1 VEPALISRVNE
12 EAGDMKKGGD
22 VKRLRVLLAFLA
34 LIGLGS
40 CGGGG
45 GDGGGSGQTAAGTWD
60 QMVWDQ
66 SNWQ

>member
-1 VEPALISRVNE
+1 MR
-12 EAGDMKKGGD
+12 
-22 VKRLRVLLAFLA
+22 RLRLLLAFLA
-34 LIGLGS
+34 LVCLGS

-45 GDGGGSGQTAAGTWD
+45 GGGGGSSPTPAGTWD